1 MAIKTFENCKELHDW
16 VGKEVAVTDW
26 LTVTQQRIDD
36 FAKAADDYQWI
47 HVDPERAAK
56 SPFGSTIAHGFLT
69 MSLLSRFIYE
79 ATEIKSV
86 RMGINYGMNRLRF
99 VSPVKVNAEIRARFT
114 LASVED
120 LKDGVQT
127 IWNVVIEIKGSDKPA
142 LIAEWVTRRHE

>member
-1 MAIKTFENCKELHDW
+1 MAIKVFENCKQLHEW

-36 FAKAADDYQWI
+36 FAKASDDYQWI

-99 VSPVKVNAEIRARFT
+99 VSPVKVNAEIRGRFT

-120 LKDGVQT
+120 LKDGVQM
-127 IWNVVIEIKGSDKPA
+127 IWNVVVEIKGSEKPA

>member
-1 MAIKTFENCKELHDW
+1 MAIKEFENCKELHDW

-26 LTVTQQRIDD
+26 LTMTQQRIDD
-36 FAKAADDYQWI
+36 FAKASDDYQWI

-99 VSPVKVNAEIRARFT
+99 VSPVKVNSDIRARFT

-127 IWNVVIEIKGSDKPA
+127 IWNVVMEIKGSEKPA

>member
-36 FAKAADDYQWI
+36 FAKASDDYQWI

-99 VSPVKVNAEIRARFT
+99 VSPVKVNAEIRAHFT